1 MANSSA
7 LKFTVRRQPPVLVVP
22 AGPTPRELKPLS
34 DIDDQEGL
42 RFYIPAIHFFRQHDG
57 RGDDPVPVLRD
68 AVAAALVHYY
78 PLAGRLREFEGR
90 KLAVDCTGEDVLFVE
105 ADADVR
111 LDQFGAALQPP
122 FPCLDE
128 LLFDLPGSSDLLETL
143 TPHSFTFRFVTRLV
157 CGGFIMAVKIQHAVA
172 DGPGLV
178 QFLAAVAEM
187 ARGAAAPTVRPVW
200 GRELLMAPT
209 DDDLAGAPR
218 TFAHREY
225 DDVPDT
231 KGTIVP
237 LDSMTH
243 RSFFF
248 GPREVAAVRSHLPPA
263 LRRGA
268 TTFEVLTGCLWRCRT
283 VALAPTADEEMRMI
297 CLVSVRGG
305 RKPQQSGSVIPV
317 GYYGNAFAFP
327 VAVSTAGDLCTN
339 SVSYAVELVMK
350 AKREVNVEYLRS
362 VARLMVRRGRPHFTV
377 VRAYLMSDLTRSGI
391 RDLVY
396 GWGKPV
402 YAGPAKGGVGAIPGV
417 ASFLIAIKNAMGE
430 EGIAVPVC
438 LPAHAMDKFTEEM
451 SKLMRPAFGAL
462 RPSSADVFPRI
473 KSAI

>member
-1 MANSSA
+1 MGMANSSA

-22 AGPTPRELKPLS
+22 SGPTPRELKPLS

-42 RFYIPAIHFFRQHDG
+42 RFYIPAIHFFRQHEG
-57 RGDDPVPVLRD
+57 RGEDPVPVLRD

-78 PLAGRLREFEGR
+78 PLAGRLRELEGR
-90 KLAVDCTGEDVLFVE
+90 KLAVDCTGEGVLFVE

-128 LLFDLPGSSDLLETL
+128 LLFDVPGSSDLLDAPL
-143 TPHSFTFRFVTRLV
+143 LHFQVTRLA
-157 CGGFIMAVKIQHAVA
+157 CRGFIMAVKIQHAVA

-178 QFLAAVAEM
+178 QFLAAVAEL
-187 ARGAAAPTVRPVW
+187 ARGAVAPTVRPVW
-200 GRELLMAPT
+200 GRELLMAPP
-209 DDDLAGAPR
+209 DDDLARAPR
-218 TFAHREY
+218 AFAHREY

-243 RSFFF
+243 SSFFF
-248 GPREVAAVRSHLPPA
+248 GPREVAAARSHLPPA

-283 VALAPTADEEMRMI
+283 VALAPAADEEMRMI
-297 CLVSVRGG
+297 CLISVRGG
-305 RKPQQSGSVIPV
+305 RKPQQSGPVIPV

-327 VAVSTAGDLCTN
+327 VAVSTAGDLCAN
-339 SVSYAVELVMK
+339 PVSYAVELVMK
-350 AKREVNVEYLRS
+350 AKREVDVEYVRS

-391 RDLVY
+391 RDLDY

-417 ASFLIAIKNAMGE
+417 ASFLIAVKNAMGE

-438 LPAHAMDKFTEEM
+438 LPGHAMDKFTEEM
-451 SKLMRPAFGAL
+451 SKLMRPAFRTS
-462 RPSSADVFPRI
+462 RPSSPDVFPKI